1 MNIVQIKNCSKKY
14 NKNEFF
20 SIENID
26 LKIGKGEI
34 VGLIGPNGAGK
45 TTLIKILSGL
55 LKPTEYEEL
64 KILGDDIYKGKMK
77 VPKVGLVLNSNQMYD
92 GLTVMENI
100 QFFLKMHKIKK
111 NKEEIMSLL
120 KRFNLQ
126 GRESSLVNSLSTGM
140 KQKLN
145 IIRIVLLEVQ
155 FLILDEP
162 TSGLD
167 PVSKSDVHNLL
178 YTLSKEMN
186 ITILISSHIMNEVQ
200 RLCTRVVFLN
210 KGQIIKD
217 NNMDDIFKEF
227 HRDVIE
233 LRISKDETKEMDKR
247 LRDYGIKKYII
258 WSQNDNSTAL
268 IMEKIARKETFISK
282 LQISSFNER
291 PVQLEDVFFY
301 ELYKD
306 RLEGN

>member
-1 MNIVQIKNCSKKY
+1 
-14 NKNEFF
+14 
-20 SIENID
+20 
-26 LKIGKGEI
+26 
-34 VGLIGPNGAGK
+34 
-45 TTLIKILSGL
+45 
-55 LKPTEYEEL
+55 
-64 KILGDDIYKGKMK
+64 
-77 VPKVGLVLNSNQMYD
+77 
-92 GLTVMENI
+92 
-100 QFFLKMHKIKK
+100 
-111 NKEEIMSLL
+111 MSLL

-227 HRDVIE
+227 HKDVIE

>member
-26 LKIGKGEI
+26 LKIEKGEI
-34 VGLIGPNGAGK
+34 VGLVGPNGAGK
-45 TTLIKILSGL
+45 TTLIKTLSGL
-55 LKPTEYEEL
+55 LKPTEHEEF

-77 VPKVGLVLNSNQMYD
+77 APKVGLILNSNQMYD

-100 QFFLKMHKIKK
+100 QFFLKMHKMKK
-111 NKEEIMSLL
+111 NKEEIMSML
-120 KRFNLQ
+120 KRFNLEA
-126 GRESSLVNSLSTGM
+126 RENSLVNSLSTGM

-145 IIRIVLLEVQ
+145 IIRIILLEVQ
-155 FLILDEP
+155 FLVLDEP

-167 PVSKSDVHNLL
+167 PISKSDVHNLL
-178 YTLSKEMN
+178 YTLSKEMD

-217 NNMDDIFKEF
+217 NNMDVIFKEF

-233 LRISKDETKEMDKR
+233 LRISKDETQEMNKK

-268 IMEKIARKETFISK
+268 IMEKIACKETFISK

-291 PVQLEDVFFY
+291 PIQLDDVFFY
-301 ELYKD
+301 ELYK
-306 RLEGN
+306 G

>member
-301 ELYKD
+301 ELHKD

>member
-45 TTLIKILSGL
+45 TTLIKTLSGL

-126 GRESSLVNSLSTGM
+126 GRESSLVNSLSTGV

-167 PVSKSDVHNLL
+167 PVSKLDVHNLL

-200 RLCTRVVFLN
+200 RICTRVVFLN

-217 NNMDDIFKEF
+217 NNIDDIFKEF

>member
-45 TTLIKILSGL
+45 TTLIKTLSGL

>member
-45 TTLIKILSGL
+45 TTLIKTLSGL
-55 LKPTEYEEL
+55 LKPTEYEEF

-227 HRDVIE
+227 HKDVIE

>member
-45 TTLIKILSGL
+45 TTLIKTLSGL

-217 NNMDDIFKEF
+217 NNIDDIFKEF

>member
-45 TTLIKILSGL
+45 TTLIKTLSGL
-55 LKPTEYEEL
+55 LKPTEYEEF

-217 NNMDDIFKEF
+217 NNIDDIFKEF

>member
-45 TTLIKILSGL
+45 TTLIKTLSGL
-55 LKPTEYEEL
+55 LKPTEYEEF

-111 NKEEIMSLL
+111 NKDEIMSLL

-227 HRDVIE
+227 HKDVIE

>member
-45 TTLIKILSGL
+45 TTLIKTLSGL
-55 LKPTEYEEL
+55 LKPTEYEEF

-227 HRDVIE
+227 HKDVIE

-306 RLEGN
+306 GLEGN